1 MMVLLEHPEAFPNG
15 ADDYTGS
22 AEQLLQLGE
31 TPGWDIVPEEG
42 DPEMVFRTS
51 LPQNNRE
58 AKLYGAELAV
68 QHFFGETGF
77 GVQANYTLVRGDI
90 GFDNNG
96 SPDDS
101 QFALTGLSDTANL
114 VLIYDKDGLT
124 ARVAYNW
131 RDKYLNRINY
141 RGSNN
146 PTYVENYAQ
155 IDANVSYAINEQLT
169 VFVEGINLTGEDRR
183 EHGRTENQLWYLED
197 LGARYQVG
205 ARYNF

>member
-1 MMVLLEHPEAFPNG
+1 M
-15 ADDYTGS
+15 
-22 AEQLLQLGE
+22 
-31 TPGWDIVPEEG
+31 
-42 DPEMVFRTS
+42 
-51 LPQNNRE
+51 
-58 AKLYGAELAV
+58 
-68 QHFFGETGF
+68 
-77 GVQANYTLVRGDI
+77 
-90 GFDNNG
+90 
-96 SPDDS
+96 
-101 QFALTGLSDTANL
+101 
-114 VLIYDKDGLT
+114 
-124 ARVAYNW
+124 AYNW